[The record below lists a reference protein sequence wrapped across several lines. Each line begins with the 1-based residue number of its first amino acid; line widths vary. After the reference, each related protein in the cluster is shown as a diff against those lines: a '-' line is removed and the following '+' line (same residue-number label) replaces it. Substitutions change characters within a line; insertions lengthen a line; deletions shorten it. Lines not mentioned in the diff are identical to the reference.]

1 MPKRLKGT
9 LRVTMLGVTS
19 RMTITSDGLA
29 GMSLEDMVDLTFSV
43 VVRWAMVGVVG
54 MDAAAAV
61 VRRRPPAMKGVS
73 LLGVDEV
80 DELVV

>member
-1 MPKRLKGT
+1 M
-9 LRVTMLGVTS
+9 
-19 RMTITSDGLA
+19 A
-29 GMSLEDMVDLTFSV
+29 DLTFSV

-54 MDAAAAV
+54 MEAAAAV

-80 DELVV
+80 DEVVVKARVALAGDARFETVSTFW